1 MLSQA
6 LLICTFLNHVLGQ
19 TVTITAG
26 VTTSTGV
33 KCSTQFA
40 NKSVKPP
47 IPTSSVTRTALPNVI
62 LIISASTPVSTV
74 TPKPVTTTTTQTIP
88 TTVTITLPGMTGVFS
103 TTSTSTFTNTITAF
117 STALTTV
124 TSTSSTTTTVTT
136 NVPAPPGFIGVE
148 QSSGDMDAPPAE
160 GRRALSRGFLSRRAS
175 PLLGNPTGDQKY
187 PFKVTCIKT
196 VQVVIFKKI
205 VAVKPTSTTTIP
217 ASTITIKSTTRPVIT
232 ATAPGSAVTSTA
244 SFQTTTTIDST
255 TTMVTTTTETTTT
268 TITESSTTS
277 SYLACLPTN
286 QLGPPLSDG
295 RVSTIFAGTDEG
307 LFFYTEVADA
317 TTPYECCVACLLS
330 PEGCYASGFFINFDV
345 KCNIFERRDLANVC
359 DNPGFV
365 AGAYD
370 RSRNTGT
377 FNRATYSNGPCGVV
391 VK

>member
-1 MLSQA
+1 
-6 LLICTFLNHVLGQ
+6 
-19 TVTITAG
+19 
-26 VTTSTGV
+26 
-33 KCSTQFA
+33 
-40 NKSVKPP
+40 
-47 IPTSSVTRTALPNVI
+47 
-62 LIISASTPVSTV
+62 
-74 TPKPVTTTTTQTIP
+74 
-88 TTVTITLPGMTGVFS
+88 MTGVFS

-117 STALTTV
+117 STASTTV

-136 NVPAPPGFIGVE
+136 NVPASPGFIGVE

-160 GRRALSRGFLSRRAS
+160 GRRALSRGFLSRRDS
-175 PLLGNPTGDQKY
+175 QLLGNPTGDQKY
-187 PFKVTCIKT
+187 PFKVTCEFNLQQQRSTDRILT
-196 VQVVIFKKI
+196 VPCIISVQVVIFKKI

-217 ASTITIKSTTRPVIT
+217 AFTSTIKSTIRPVIT

-244 SFQTTTTIDST
+244 SFQNTTTIDST

-295 RVSTIFAGTDEG
+295 RVSTIFAGTDRG
-307 LFFYTEVADA
+307 LFFSTEVEDA

-330 PEGCYASGFFINFDV
+330 PEGCYASGFFINFDI
-345 KCNIFERRDLANVC
+345 KCNIFERRDRANVC

-391 VK
+391 VKGPNTG